1 MTQGKRYGPKGYIPK
16 FEKGIQNTTKSV
28 DVPTPKPS
36 ISDTPKS
43 KPFTN
48 PIKTAINK
56 IPSQLERG
64 AKFVAKSVLPTVSGE
79 VLNSAFKAGQ
89 NAGNK
94 KIPDKFKKKIA
105 MRKIKNVAKDVF
117 NKKDGGKTIPEGP
130 EGAGLRALK
139 AEAPEVTSK
148 MGYKKKGGIVAGIN
162 NIKGMK
168 SGGMCRGMGAATKGG
183 SFNVS

>member
-28 DVPTPKPS
+28 EVPTPKPS
-36 ISDTPKS
+36 IPETPKS

-48 PIKTAINK
+48 PIKRAINK
-56 IPSQLERG
+56 IPEKLSNVGKALTT
-64 AKFVAKSVLPTVSGE
+64 SVDKTKTME
-79 VLNSAFKAGQ
+79 KAEM
-89 NAGNK
+89 
-94 KIPDKFKKKIA
+94 PDKFKKKIA

-139 AEAPEVTSK
+139 AEAPEVVSE
-148 MGYKKKGGIVAGIN
+148 MGYKKKGGIVEGIN

-168 SGGMCRGMGAATKGG
+168 NGGVCRGMGAATKGG

>member
-28 DVPTPKPS
+28 EVPTPKPS
-36 ISDTPKS
+36 IPETPTS

-48 PIKTAINK
+48 PIKRAINK
-56 IPSQLERG
+56 IPSKLKG
-64 AKFVAKSVLPTVSGE
+64 MVTTSVDKTKTME
-79 VLNSAFKAGQ
+79 KAEM
-89 NAGNK
+89 
-94 KIPDKFKKKIA
+94 PDKFKKKIA

-139 AEAPEVTSK
+139 AEAPEVVSE
-148 MGYKKKGGIVAGIN
+148 MGYKKKGGIVEGIN

-168 SGGMCRGMGAATKGG
+168 NGGVCRGMGAATRGG

>member
-28 DVPTPKPS
+28 EVPTPKPS
-36 ISDTPKS
+36 IPETPTS

-48 PIKTAINK
+48 PIKRAINK
-56 IPSQLERG
+56 IPSKLKG
-64 AKFVAKSVLPTVSGE
+64 MVTTSVDKTKTME
-79 VLNSAFKAGQ
+79 KAEM
-89 NAGNK
+89 
-94 KIPDKFKKKIA
+94 PDKFKKKIA

-139 AEAPEVTSK
+139 AEAPEVVSE
-148 MGYKKKGGIVAGIN
+148 MGYKKKGGIVEGIN

-168 SGGMCRGMGAATKGG
+168 NGGVCRGMGAATKGG

>member
-28 DVPTPKPS
+28 EVPTPKPS
-36 ISDTPKS
+36 ISETPKS

-48 PIKTAINK
+48 PIKRAINK
-56 IPSQLERG
+56 IPEKLSNVGKALTT
-64 AKFVAKSVLPTVSGE
+64 SVDKTKTME
-79 VLNSAFKAGQ
+79 KAEM
-89 NAGNK
+89 
-94 KIPDKFKKKIA
+94 PDKFKKKIA

-117 NKKDGGKTIPEGP
+117 NKKDGGKPIPEGS

-139 AEAPEVTSK
+139 AEAPEVVSE
-148 MGYKKKGGIVAGIN
+148 MGYKKKGGIVEGIN

-168 SGGMCRGMGAATKGG
+168 NGGVCRGMGAATRGG

>member
-16 FEKGIQNTTKSV
+16 FERGIQNTTKSV

-36 ISDTPKS
+36 IPDTPKS

-56 IPSQLERG
+56 IPSKLKEM
-64 AKFVAKSVLPTVSGE
+64 VTTSVDKTKTMQ
-79 VLNSAFKAGQ
+79 KAET
-89 NAGNK
+89 
-94 KIPDKFKKKIA
+94 PDKFKKKIA

-139 AEAPEVTSK
+139 AEAPEVTSN

>member
-28 DVPTPKPS
+28 EVPTPKPS
-36 ISDTPKS
+36 IPETPKS

-56 IPSQLERG
+56 IPSKLEKT
-64 AKFVAKSVLPTVSGE
+64 AKNIGTFIGGLDKTK
-79 VLNSAFKAGQ
+79 NMKKAEM
-89 NAGNK
+89 
-94 KIPDKFKKKIA
+94 PDKFKKKIA
-105 MRKIKNVAKDVF
+105 MRKMGNVLKNVTG
-117 NKKDGGKTIPEGP
+117 KKNGGKPIPEGS

-139 AEAPEVTSK
+139 AKAPEVVSE

-168 SGGMCRGMGAATKGG
+168 NGGVCRGMGAATRGG